1 MFHLGDRK
9 TKKAVALTGNS
20 VYTEGRH
27 RLVKMTD
34 RRKIKR
40 RYLIYYGR
48 VFDETAQKLIGNL
61 VDITDQG
68 FMLLSDSPFPVNE
81 THKFKLELTDDI
93 AKRPFLIFT
102 AKSLWCEPDLDP
114 NHYNTGFEIVKLSPG
129 DAELIQTIVKKY
141 GFRDNEQK

>member
-1 MFHLGDRK
+1 MP
-9 TKKAVALTGNS
+9 
-20 VYTEGRH
+20 
-27 RLVKMTD
+27 D

-48 VFDETAQKLIGNL
+48 VFDETAQRLIGNL
-61 VDITDQG
+61 VDITDHG
-68 FMLLSDSPFPVNE
+68 FMLLSENPFPVNE

-93 AKRPFLIFT
+93 ARRPFLNFT

-114 NHYNTGFEIVKLSPG
+114 NHYNTGFEMVQLEPR

-141 GFRDNEQK
+141 GFRDNEQR

>member
-1 MFHLGDRK
+1 
-9 TKKAVALTGNS
+9 
-20 VYTEGRH
+20 
-27 RLVKMTD
+27 MTD

-40 RYLIYYGR
+40 RYLVYYGR

-93 AKRPFLIFT
+93 ARRPYLNFT

-114 NHYNTGFEIVKLSPG
+114 NHYNTGFEILQLSPG

-141 GFRDNEQK
+141 GFRDNEQR